1 MRTLKKELWPHK
13 ISLNIGEDLSDD
25 KIYDIEIWL
34 GENLGRFQGRW
45 NAVYK
50 SNGTDFYFRQG
61 RDATMFALRW
71 S

>member
-1 MRTLKKELWPHK
+1 MRILKKELWPHK
-13 ISLNIGEDLSDD
+13 IELNVSDDTGD

-34 GENLGRFQGRW
+34 GEHLGCFKDRW

-50 SNGTDFYFRQG
+50 HNGTDFYFREG
-61 RDATMFALRW
+61 KDATMFALRW

>member
-1 MRTLKKELWPHK
+1 MRVLKKEIWPYCIPVDVEETHG
-13 ISLNIGEDLSDD
+13 SMYE
-25 KIYDIEIWL
+25 IEIWL
-34 GENLGRFQGRW
+34 GETLGSFKDRW

>member
-1 MRTLKKELWPHK
+1 MRALKKEIWPYC
-13 ISLNIGEDLSDD
+13 ISVDVEETHGSMYE
-25 KIYDIEIWL
+25 IEIWL
-34 GENLGRFQGRW
+34 GETLGSFKDRW